1 MIQCGAVLMM
11 AFGVVAKFGAL
22 FIIIPDPIVGGVFLV
37 IFGMIAAVGLSNL
50 QYADM
55 NSSRNLYIVGLS
67 LLMGLA
73 LPYYLEEYPSAIQ
86 TGQ

>member
-1 MIQCGAVLMM
+1 MIQCGAALMM

-22 FIIIPDPIVGGVFLV
+22 FITIPDPIVGGVFLV

-67 LLMGLA
+67 LLLGLA
-73 LPYYLEEYPSAIQ
+73 LPYYFEKHPSAIQ

>member
-11 AFGVVAKFGAL
+11 AFGVVAKFVAI
-22 FIIIPDPIVGGVFLV
+22 FIIIPDPILGGVFLV

-73 LPYYLEEYPSAIQ
+73 LPYYLENNPSTIQ
-86 TGQ
+86 TG